1 MQYNKVIIAGNLG
14 SDPFFKQREDG
25 RSFCTFRLFVNR
37 TFFTRDNA
45 TGELTK
51 NESVDCP
58 VIQCWGKNAER
69 MGKYLTKGR
78 NVLIEGHIETHQ
90 WQDKNDPNVT
100 HNETVVMA
108 DDFKFIDKP
117 RTDRATT
124 PTDETTPKD
133 NSSEV
138 ESVAVDI

>member
-14 SDPFFKQREDG
+14 SDPFYKQREDG
-25 RSFCTFRLFVNR
+25 RDFCTFRLFVNR
-37 TFFTRDNA
+37 PFFTRDPVS
-45 TGELTK
+45 GELIK
-51 NESVDCP
+51 KESVDSP

-90 WQDKNDPNVT
+90 WQDKNDPNVM

-117 RTDRATT
+117 KDRTNTT
-124 PTDETTPKD
+124 TEEAVKD
-133 NSSEV
+133 NSAEV
-138 ESVAVDI
+138 EAVEVDI